1 MRTLVTMSDTRCAPV
16 VVNKDLKEANRMKID
31 LTHQILKSVYA
42 EQTQKSEGTQAN
54 KFGQILD
61 EAIKQ
66 PSKVET
72 GARRSPIVNGI
83 PEIQLSPFPG
93 SKSSTIVEGA
103 ERLLD
108 TLDEYRQKLGN
119 HEVRLREMDPLI
131 NKIDKQT
138 ERLTTELD
146 SLPEGDGL
154 REILNQ
160 ALIASSLEVAR
171 FNRGD
176 YAVA

>member
-1 MRTLVTMSDTRCAPV
+1 
-16 VVNKDLKEANRMKID
+16 MKID
-31 LTHQILKSVYA
+31 LIPQILNGVYA
-42 EQTQKSEGTQAN
+42 EKTQKNEGTQAD

-61 EAIKQ
+61 EAIKN
-66 PSKVET
+66 PSKIEA
-72 GARRSPIVNGI
+72 GAQRSPIVNCI
-83 PEIQLSPFPG
+83 PEIRLDPFSV
-93 SKSSTIVEGA
+93 SKNSAIIQGT

-108 TLDEYRQKLGN
+108 TLDEYRQKLDN
-119 HEVRLREMDPLI
+119 PEIRLREMNPLI
-131 NKIDKQT
+131 DKIDKQT

-160 ALIASSLEVAR
+160 ALITSSLEVVK

-176 YAVA
+176 YTIA

>member
-1 MRTLVTMSDTRCAPV
+1 MRTLGAMPDTRCSPV

-42 EQTQKSEGTQAN
+42 EQTQKSQGPQAN

-61 EAIKQ
+61 EAIKN

-72 GARRSPIVNGI
+72 GARRSPIVNCI
-83 PEIQLSPFPG
+83 PEIQPVPFPV
-93 SKSSTIVEGA
+93 SKNRAIVEGA

-119 HEVRLREMDPLI
+119 PDVRLREMDPLI
-131 NKIDKQT
+131 NRIDKQT
-138 ERLTTELD
+138 VRLTTELD

-160 ALIASSLEVAR
+160 ALIASSLEVVK

-176 YAVA
+176 YTVA

>member
-1 MRTLVTMSDTRCAPV
+1 VRTLGAMSDTRCSPV
-16 VVNKDLKEANRMKID
+16 VVNMDLKEANRMKID

-42 EQTQKSEGTQAN
+42 EQTQKSEGPQAN

-61 EAIKQ
+61 EAIKK

-72 GARRSPIVNGI
+72 GPRRSHIVNGI
-83 PEIQLSPFPG
+83 PEIQTAPFPV
-93 SKSSTIVEGA
+93 SKNSAIVKGV

-131 NKIDKQT
+131 NRIDKQT

-146 SLPEGDGL
+146 SLPERDGL

-160 ALIASSLEVAR
+160 ALIASSLEVVR

-176 YAVA
+176 YTVA